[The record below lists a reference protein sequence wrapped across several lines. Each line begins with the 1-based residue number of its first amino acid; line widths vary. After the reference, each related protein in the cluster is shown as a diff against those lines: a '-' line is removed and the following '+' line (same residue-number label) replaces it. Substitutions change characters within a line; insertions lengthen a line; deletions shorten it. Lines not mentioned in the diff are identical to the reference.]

1 MKDVIKAFDEYL
13 ATRDL
18 EFAAVVIGG
27 GALIVMD
34 VIDRKTK
41 DIDCLDP
48 DIPEEIKSASVEFAR
63 ARTDLALWERW
74 LNHDPRDLRRE
85 LPEGWRNRLQVIF
98 EGQALKLETLGR
110 GDLLKSKLF
119 AYCDRTEPDRS
130 DLLKLIPTSRE
141 LKESIEWVKGRD
153 ANAGWPVHVEIAFKS
168 LSRELG
174 YE

>member
-18 EFAAVVIGG
+18 EFAVVVIGG

-63 ARTDLALWERW
+63 ARTDLALW
-74 LNHDPRDLRRE
+74 
-85 LPEGWRNRLQVIF
+85 
-98 EGQALKLETLGR
+98 
-110 GDLLKSKLF
+110 
-119 AYCDRTEPDRS
+119 
-130 DLLKLIPTSRE
+130 
-141 LKESIEWVKGRD
+141 VKGRD